1 MNRQMMIDHNRLA
14 SNIGTEK
21 FQPHHGIG
29 TISESPI
36 DQLGAVGV
44 MSVIKRGP
52 TGVGASYSFTE
63 PMGNRWHE
71 VIGPEPLL
79 SRPIGA

>member
-1 MNRQMMIDHNRLA
+1 MNRQMMIDHGRLA

-44 MSVIKRGP
+44 MSVIKRG
-52 TGVGASYSFTE
+52 TGWCSKAKTMFYYT
-63 PMGNRWHE
+63 
-71 VIGPEPLL
+71 
-79 SRPIGA
+79 